1 MKLKWYHY
9 NQSNSGGYFLSDDY
23 VAQHVFIQAPS
34 EVTADAMAEHVGI
47 YFDGSETGQDCECCG
62 DRWTSAYDISGLI
75 TYIYK
80 DGIGY
85 EYITFDDMDSLA
97 QAKAN
102 DSMYGYPNENICI
115 VYYADGTV
123 KRFKKTA

>member
-9 NQSNSGGYFLSDDY
+9 SQCNSGGYFVTNDY
-23 VAQHVFIQAPS
+23 VAQEVFIQAPS
-34 EVTADAMAEHVGI
+34 EATADAMAEHVGI
-47 YFDGSETGQDCECCG
+47 YFDGTETGRDCPCCG
-62 DRWTSAYDISGLI
+62 DRWTSAYNISGLI

-80 DGIGY
+80 EGVGY
-85 EYITFDDMDSLA
+85 EYGTFDDMDSLA

-102 DSMYGYPNENICI
+102 DAMYGHLDENICI